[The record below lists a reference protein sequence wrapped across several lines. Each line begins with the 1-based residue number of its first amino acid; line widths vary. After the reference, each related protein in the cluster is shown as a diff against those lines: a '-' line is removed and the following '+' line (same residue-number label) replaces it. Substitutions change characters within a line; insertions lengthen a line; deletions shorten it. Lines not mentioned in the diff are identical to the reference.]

1 MYLFEKAK
9 IVIIYY
15 IRVNIL
21 LMNSKQKSESFTIYL
36 ILASMFIAALVASNL
51 IFQKFF
57 YWNPFGWFR
66 FELSVG
72 ILPYPITFLITDI
85 ISEIYGRKK
94 ANQVVIA
101 GIFASFFSMLI
112 IIVANY
118 TPAIENS
125 PINNVLFTKV
135 FGLSPIAVLAS
146 MLAYLFAQF
155 IDIRIFH
162 FWKRKTNG
170 KHLWLRNNFSTFSS
184 QFIDTFTVVTLLC
197 SFGVLPW
204 TLFKSLLISGFLFKI
219 IIALLDT
226 PILYFIVYLFR
237 SRFNLKVGEELKIHS

>member
-1 MYLFEKAK
+1 
-9 IVIIYY
+9 
-15 IRVNIL
+15 
-21 LMNSKQKSESFTIYL
+21 MNSKQQSEAFTIYL

-57 YWNPFGWFR
+57 CWNPFGFFR

-85 ISEIYGRKK
+85 ISEIYGKKK

-101 GIFASFFSMLI
+101 GIFASFFSMGI
-112 IIVANY
+112 ILAANY

-125 PINNVLFTKV
+125 PINNALFSKV

-162 FWKRKTNG
+162 FWKRKTKG

-184 QFIDTFTVVTLLC
+184 QLIDTLTVVTLL
-197 SFGVLPW
+197 SVFEVLPW
-204 TLFKSLLISGFLFKI
+204 SMFISLVLSGFLFKI
-219 IIALLDT
+219 LIALLDT

-237 SRFNLKVGEELKIHS
+237 SRFNLKVGEEIKIHS

>member
-1 MYLFEKAK
+1 
-9 IVIIYY
+9 
-15 IRVNIL
+15 
-21 LMNSKQKSESFTIYL
+21 MNPKHKSEAFTIYL

-85 ISEIYGRKK
+85 ISEMYGKKK

-101 GIFASFFSMLI
+101 GIFASFFSMVIILI
-112 IIVANY
+112 ANY
-118 TPAIENS
+118 TNAIDNS
-125 PINNVLFTKV
+125 PINNELFTKV

-155 IDIRIFH
+155 IDIKIFH
-162 FWKRKTNG
+162 FWKRKTKG

-184 QFIDTFTVVTLLC
+184 QFIDTLTVVTLLC

-204 TLFKSLLISGFLFKI
+204 NLFSTLLISGFLFKI

-237 SRFNLKVGEELKIHS
+237 RRFNLKVGEEINLY

>member
-1 MYLFEKAK
+1 
-9 IVIIYY
+9 
-15 IRVNIL
+15 
-21 LMNSKQKSESFTIYL
+21 MNQKLKSEAFTIYL
-36 ILASMFIAALVASNL
+36 ILSSMFIAALVASNL

-94 ANQVVIA
+94 ANQAVIA
-101 GIFASFFSMLI
+101 GIFASFFSMGI
-112 IIVANY
+112 ILLANY
-118 TPAIENS
+118 TTAIDNS
-125 PINNVLFTKV
+125 PVTNELFTKV

-184 QFIDTFTVVTLLC
+184 QFIDTLTVITLLC

-204 TLFKSLLISGFLFKI
+204 GLFKTLLLSGFLFKI
-219 IIALLDT
+219 IIALIDT
-226 PILYFIVYLFR
+226 PVLYFIVYLFR
-237 SRFNLKVGEELKIHS
+237 NRFKLKVGEEIKLID

>member
-1 MYLFEKAK
+1 
-9 IVIIYY
+9 
-15 IRVNIL
+15 
-21 LMNSKQKSESFTIYL
+21 MNHKLKSEAFTIYL
-36 ILASMFIAALVASNL
+36 ILGSMFIAALVASNL

-57 YWNPFGWFR
+57 YWNPFGIFR

-101 GIFASFFSMLI
+101 GIFASFFSMGIVLI
-112 IIVANY
+112 ANY
-118 TPAIENS
+118 VPAIDNS
-125 PINNVLFTKV
+125 PINNEIFTKV

-162 FWKRKTNG
+162 FWKRITKG
-170 KHLWLRNNFSTFSS
+170 KHLWLRNNFSTFAS
-184 QFIDTFTVVTLLC
+184 QFIDTLTVVSLLC
-197 SFGVLPW
+197 FFKVLPW
-204 TLFKSLLISGFLFKI
+204 SLFSTLLISGFLFKI
-219 IIALLDT
+219 LIALLDT
-226 PILYFIVYLFR
+226 PILYLIVYLFKR
-237 SRFNLKVGEELKIHS
+237 RFNLKAGEEIELIH

>member
-1 MYLFEKAK
+1 MRNQL
-9 IVIIYY
+9 
-15 IRVNIL
+15 
-21 LMNSKQKSESFTIYL
+21 KQEAFTIYL

-57 YWNPFGWFR
+57 YWNPFGLFR

-72 ILPYPITFLITDI
+72 ILPYPLTFLITDI
-85 ISEIYGRKK
+85 ISEIYGKKK

-101 GIFASFFSMLI
+101 GIFASLFSMLI
-112 IIVANY
+112 ILVANY

-125 PINNVLFTKV
+125 PVNNVLFTKV

-155 IDIRIFH
+155 IDIRVFH
-162 FWKRKTNG
+162 FLKKVTDG

-184 QFIDTFTVVTLLC
+184 QFIDTLTVITLMCWFEVIPWSMFNTLL
-197 SFGVLPW
+197 L
-204 TLFKSLLISGFLFKI
+204 SGFLFKV
-219 IIALLDT
+219 IIAVLDT
-226 PILYFIVYLFR
+226 PIIYFIVFLFR
-237 SRFNLKVGEELKIHS
+237 RRFQLKFGEEIPLIN

>member
-1 MYLFEKAK
+1 
-9 IVIIYY
+9 
-15 IRVNIL
+15 
-21 LMNSKQKSESFTIYL
+21 MNQKQKSEAFTIYL

-57 YWNPFGWFR
+57 YWNPFGLFR

-101 GIFASFFSMLI
+101 GIFASFFSMGIILI
-112 IIVANY
+112 ANY
-118 TPAIENS
+118 TSAIDNS
-125 PINNVLFTKV
+125 PINNELFSKV

-155 IDIRIFH
+155 IDIKIFH

-170 KHLWLRNNFSTFSS
+170 RHLWLRNNFSTFSS
-184 QFIDTFTVVTLLC
+184 QFIDTLTVVTLLC
-197 SFGVLPW
+197 SFEVLPW
-204 TLFKSLLISGFLFKI
+204 SLFKTLLISGFLFKI

-226 PILYFIVYLFR
+226 PLLYFIVYLFR
-237 SRFNLKVGEELKIHS
+237 RRFNLQIGEEINLID

>member
-1 MYLFEKAK
+1 
-9 IVIIYY
+9 
-15 IRVNIL
+15 
-21 LMNSKQKSESFTIYL
+21 
-36 ILASMFIAALVASNL
+36 MFIAALVASNL

-85 ISEIYGRKK
+85 ISEIYGKKK

-101 GIFASFFSMLI
+101 GIFASFFSMGI
-112 IIVANY
+112 ILLANY
-118 TPAIENS
+118 TPAIDSS
-125 PINNVLFTKV
+125 PINNVLFSKV

-155 IDIRIFH
+155 IDIRVFH
-162 FWKRKTNG
+162 FWKRKTKG
-170 KHLWLRNNFSTFSS
+170 KHLWIRNNFSTFSS
-184 QFIDTFTVVTLLC
+184 QFIDTLTVITLLC
-197 SFGVLPW
+197 VFGVLPW
-204 TLFKSLLISGFLFKI
+204 SLFKTLLISGFLFKVL
-219 IIALLDT
+219 IALLDT

-237 SRFNLKVGEELKIHS
+237 SRFHLEVSEEIKLHS